1 MARYRSSNRS
11 SSNGKFACGILFG
24 SLVGGVAAL
33 LFAPKSGD
41 KLRKEL
47 KKKYNDVSDKTCDL
61 IDGVC
66 DQTNDLIE
74 RAKDIACDAKA
85 AASKLYRRD

>member
-1 MARYRSSNRS
+1 MSRRNSNEGK
-11 SSNGKFACGILFG
+11 GKFACGVLFG
-24 SLVGGVAAL
+24 SLVGGIAAL

-41 KLRKEL
+41 KMRKDL

-66 DQTNDLIE
+66 EQTTELIE
-74 RAKDIACDAKA
+74 KAKDIANDAKQ